1 MAILSLIFKRAW
13 QAQFLRH
20 ALVHKTKNVYFFKMY
35 KWYYY
40 HILIF
45 LMVSDLEKSLK
56 SFLSRF
62 QSSLGNI
69 MVPFWQVQPLKKVW
83 LMRKFTKPSTN
94 PCTKETTTV
103 STTAGGQGGKPS
115 FSRPEV
121 DSASKSKKKS
131 KRDQQQKQSSSTLQ
145 GNSTSLG
152 KFFATTALLTFR
164 GYS

>member
-1 MAILSLIFKRAW
+1 
-13 QAQFLRH
+13 
-20 ALVHKTKNVYFFKMY
+20 
-35 KWYYY
+35 
-40 HILIF
+40 
-45 LMVSDLEKSLK
+45 
-56 SFLSRF
+56 
-62 QSSLGNI
+62 
-69 MVPFWQVQPLKKVW
+69 
-83 LMRKFTKPSTN
+83 MRKFTNPSMN
-94 PCTKETTTV
+94 PFTKETTTV